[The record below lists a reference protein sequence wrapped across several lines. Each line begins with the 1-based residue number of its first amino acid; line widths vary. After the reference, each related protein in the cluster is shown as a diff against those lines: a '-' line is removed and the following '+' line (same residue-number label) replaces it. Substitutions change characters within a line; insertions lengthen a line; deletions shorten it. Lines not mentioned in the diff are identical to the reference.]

1 MRHNRSM
8 VYRTEVVAL
17 LACYAPCV
25 FAGEGA
31 GRDLRRTPIVEAY
44 ERVRNSVVNISATE
58 RVGVERFGVDAFGG
72 LFTYPTERSERS
84 IGSGVVIHEDGYVAT
99 NAHVVSAGSQLLAT
113 FADGTAYRAH
123 IIGRDTARDLAVIKI
138 NPKKPLT
145 PVTLGRSDDLL
156 IGETTIAI
164 GNPVGLAN
172 TLTTGVISALHRE
185 LQVSD
190 GVVYRDVIQTDA
202 SINPGNSGGAAA
214 QHPRGAY
221 RHQHCHQNRR
231 TEHRVRHSGQPVARH
246 PSGYPGQ

>member
-1 MRHNRSM
+1 MRDNGSM
-8 VYRTEVVAL
+8 AYRTAVAAL
-17 LACYAPCV
+17 LACYAPCG
-25 FAGEGA
+25 FAGEPA

-58 RVGVERFGVDAFGG
+58 RVRVERFGVDAFGG

-138 NPKKPLT
+138 EPSNPLKP
-145 PVTLGRSDDLL
+145 VVLGRSDDLL

-164 GNPVGLAN
+164 GNPVGLQN
-172 TLTTGVISALHRE
+172 TLTTGVISALNRE

-190 GVVYRDVIQTDA
+190 RVVYRDVIQTDA
-202 SINPGNSGGAAA
+202 SINPVNSASETATA
-214 QHPRGAY
+214 
-221 RHQHCHQNRR
+221 
-231 TEHRVRHSGQPVARH
+231 
-246 PSGYPGQ
+246 